1 MKFNTSDR
9 TYKQFNYWL
18 RGMLKEKKIKQ
29 DDVAYRLNIS
39 QQSVSQRLNG
49 ITEWSF
55 KEIIIVYEMLGIE
68 HEWIS

>member
-29 DDVAYRLNIS
+29 DDVAYRLNIP
-39 QQSVSQRLNG
+39 QQSVSKRLNG
-49 ITEWSF
+49 ETEWTF